1 MHMNSTLLSS
11 LAVVSTLILLG
22 GCNSNTPKLPDNVA
36 QQQSNTARAFPRA
49 KNPEVVCRNCR
60 AHFKL
65 ASAQHKTS
73 HGHNYT
79 VCPVCHHDYSK
90 KAD

>member
-1 MHMNSTLLSS
+1 MNITLYSS
-11 LAVVSTLILLG
+11 FALVSMLMLLG
-22 GCNSNTPKLPDNVA
+22 GCNSNKSKLPVNVA
-36 QQQSNTARAFPRA
+36 QQQSNSTRSFPRA
-49 KNPEVVCRNCR
+49 KNPEVVCQNCQ

-65 ASAQHKTS
+65 TSAQHKTS